1 MKVKAPFLPVL
12 PAGDLESWL
21 RNTCKLTSDSH
32 KCSPVFGG
40 ARGVPVSVS
49 NSQDGPQTA
58 QLSDPIPYGVKG
70 GRRQDMPVLRDVN
83 SIRCFFDFLS
93 DPKAIDEAMSQFRG
107 DFYAALSRKPRDAM
121 LQTWARFHR
130 RWYANNDI
138 VPLTVESL
146 EKVSCLFKLGAYKS
160 YKNYL
165 SRIKELHQESGYVW
179 SHALQ
184 SSARRCTRSVLRGLG
199 GPVRSEAFD
208 LDRVVAFLKHSNIDI
223 AEDGPEPPLHA
234 VVMGTYF
241 LLRELE
247 LSAID
252 MEDVT
257 FTNDTVTLNLPVSKV
272 DWTGR
277 QKAADA
283 RVHAFAIW
291 DITVLFTF
299 LRNTITNK
307 EPMDGPLDRGYS
319 VVLEADALRL
329 AWLT

>member
-1 MKVKAPFLPVL
+1 MLI
-12 PAGDLESWL
+12 
-21 RNTCKLTSDSH
+21 
-32 KCSPVFGG
+32 
-40 ARGVPVSVS
+40 
-49 NSQDGPQTA
+49 
-58 QLSDPIPYGVKG
+58 QLD
-70 GRRQDMPVLRDVN
+70 
-83 SIRCFFDFLS
+83 FFDFLS

-107 DFYAALSRKPRDAM
+107 DFYAASSRKPRDAM

-138 VPLTVESL
+138 VSLTVESM

-179 SHALQ
+179 THALQ

-234 VVMGTYF
+234 VVVGTYF

-252 MEDVT
+252 MEDVA
-257 FTNDTVTLNLPVSKV
+257 FTNDSDVEPSSVQSGLAGKRLPTHVFMHLQFGTS
-272 DWTGR
+272 
-277 QKAADA
+277 
-283 RVHAFAIW
+283 
-291 DITVLFTF
+291 LSCS
-299 LRNTITNK
+299 
-307 EPMDGPLDRGYS
+307 PS
-319 VVLEADALRL
+319 
-329 AWLT
+329 